1 MHRQS
6 AERIIF
12 YVPAT
17 GRGAGERIGLQKET
31 EMPAGAQPSTGYPV
45 EFRPTRRQ
53 RAGKGRRSTAKP
65 LLAPVTAAC
74 RRACDCS
81 CLRGSCISSRQL
93 AWAALGRNPPSSG
106 LISDTRLDLAAGA
119 ATMSVPS
126 MKTTN
131 RRSWRLMTGP
141 SGSHVVSALATSR
154 LNPRGGPLSA
164 SNQGTLRCDPV
175 RSDALPDCGH
185 DVVTLASARWERG

>member
-1 MHRQS
+1 MGSWGKDWIAKRNGDAGWS
-6 AERIIF
+6 STIINWLSGR
-12 YVPAT
+12 VPPDPSAT
-17 GRGAGERIGLQKET
+17 GR
-31 EMPAGAQPSTGYPV
+31 
-45 EFRPTRRQ
+45 Q
-53 RAGKGRRSTAKP
+53 RAAFHGEAFIRSCHR
-65 LLAPVTAAC
+65 AAGL
-74 RRACDCS
+74 CDCS

-93 AWAALGRNPPSSG
+93 AWVALGRNPPSSG
-106 LISDTRLDLAAGA
+106 LISDTRVDLAAGA
-119 ATMSVPS
+119 ATTSVPS

-131 RRSWRLMTGP
+131 RRSWRVMTGP